1 MARKIGF
8 MDKEVAESE
17 KRQKEHLSWLKG
29 KQAESREIHKTHQA
43 AMDELAA
50 ETKGKQA
57 ESREIHKTHQ
67 AAMDELAAETRD
79 RSKKFIASNRGYAK
93 TLGKFDDNR

>member
-50 ETKGKQA
+50 ET
-57 ESREIHKTHQ
+57 
-67 AAMDELAAETRD
+67 RD